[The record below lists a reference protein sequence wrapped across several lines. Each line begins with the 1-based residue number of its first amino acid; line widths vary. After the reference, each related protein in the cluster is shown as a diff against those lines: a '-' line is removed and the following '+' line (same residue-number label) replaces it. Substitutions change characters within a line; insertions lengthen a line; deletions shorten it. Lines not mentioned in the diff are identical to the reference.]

1 MRRYDSNAKI
11 HQGYLIAALVIGFL
25 GVLLTW
31 MLRRS
36 TPVEYSDLQLA
47 AAKRMQQAEA
57 VLLEVVQEEQIPME
71 EIDLNRTGL
80 IGPEWTPLTTTP
92 GIEDAKRTSLDPN
105 MAAVLVRYFKEAG
118 LKSGDRVAVGT
129 SGSFPGLLIA
139 TLCAARELELDAK
152 VILSFC
158 SSMYGATRPELNV
171 YRMLHILEENDLIS
185 FELLAVSPGGTND
198 YGKVR
203 FGRIQELIFD
213 LAAETGVELIDYNDI
228 EKSIARRLEL
238 FGEEIDC
245 FVNVGGASA
254 NSGTSAYTLDFPM
267 GLVLDP
273 PKIPTTKN
281 RGLMYEY
288 AARGVPVV
296 NMLNMRQMAAENG
309 LAYDPVPMSEPGE
322 GGVYYDMEYPT
333 WLSVIAAVLMLA
345 VLAVGRMRWKEEEVY

>member
-1 MRRYDSNAKI
+1 M
-11 HQGYLIAALVIGFL
+11 
-25 GVLLTW
+25 
-31 MLRRS
+31 
-36 TPVEYSDLQLA
+36 DLD
-47 AAKRMQQAEA
+47 
-57 VLLEVVQEEQIPME
+57 V
-71 EIDLNRTGL
+71 
-80 IGPEWTPLTTTP
+80 
-92 GIEDAKRTSLDPN
+92 
-105 MAAVLVRYFKEAG
+105 
-118 LKSGDRVAVGT
+118 
-129 SGSFPGLLIA
+129 
-139 TLCAARELELDAK
+139 K

-171 YRMLHILEENDLIS
+171 YRMMSILEENDLIT
-185 FELLAVSPGGTND
+185 FDLLAVSPGGTND
-198 YGKVR
+198 YGESALWPDSR
-203 FGRIQELIFD
+203 ELIFEM
-213 LAAETGVELIDYNDI
+213 AAETGVEFIDYNDI

-296 NMLNMRQMAAENG
+296 NMLNMRQMAVDNG

-322 GGVYYDMEYPT
+322 GGVYYDVAYPL

-345 VLAVGRMRWKEEEVY
+345 VLIVGRMRWKAEI